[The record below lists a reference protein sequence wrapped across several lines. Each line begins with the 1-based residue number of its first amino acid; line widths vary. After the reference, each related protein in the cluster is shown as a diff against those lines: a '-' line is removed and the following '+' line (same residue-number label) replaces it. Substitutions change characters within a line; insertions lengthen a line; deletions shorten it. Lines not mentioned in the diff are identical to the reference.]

1 MKKKMLGIL
10 VLSLS
15 SLFLVACSGNSLNG
29 KYYRVYDGEKTMV
42 MEINDNGGSLE
53 VDGQDF
59 AIVNV
64 DNDNNQVTISGD
76 RGDKTFNL
84 NPTKNGRIDEP
95 ATNYKSYLYKEDSE
109 ALKQALK
116 KNE

>member
-10 VLSLS
+10 VLALS

-53 VDGQDF
+53 VDG
-59 AIVNV
+59 
-64 DNDNNQVTISGD
+64 
-76 RGDKTFNL
+76 
-84 NPTKNGRIDEP
+84 
-95 ATNYKSYLYKEDSE
+95 
-109 ALKQALK
+109 
-116 KNE
+116 